1 MRARPKRR
9 AAPVKREIV
18 ALSLAARDPRVP
30 WPAKLLAAA
39 TVAYAVSPI
48 DLIPDFIPVI
58 GYLDDA
64 ILLPLAVWLALW
76 LIPASL
82 MVEVRA
88 EAEQRIEKHSGR
100 KAGWAI
106 GALWL
111 GLAAWAGWVSLREGD
126 LALIINRVV
135 STRNRLP
142 PVPCCRPDR
151 VEQR

>member
-1 MRARPKRR
+1 MRARLHRWMTL
-9 AAPVKREIV
+9 AKREIV

-64 ILLPLAVWLALW
+64 ILLPLAVWLTLR
-76 LIPASL
+76 LIPAPL
-82 MVEVRA
+82 MAELRA
-88 EAEQRIEKHSGR
+88 EAERRIETPSGR
-100 KAGWAI
+100 KAAWAI

-111 GLAAWAGWVSLREGD
+111 GLAAWAGWTFIPWPSG
-126 LALIINRVV
+126 
-135 STRNRLP
+135 S
-142 PVPCCRPDR
+142 
-151 VEQR
+151 

>member
-1 MRARPKRR
+1 MRARLQRWMTL
-9 AAPVKREIV
+9 AKREIV

-64 ILLPLAVWLALW
+64 ILLPLAVWLTLR
-76 LIPASL
+76 LIPAPL
-82 MVEVRA
+82 MAELRA
-88 EAEQRIEKHSGR
+88 EAERRIETPSGR
-100 KAGWAI
+100 KAAWAI

-111 GLAAWAGWVSLREGD
+111 GLAAWAGWTFIPWSSG
-126 LALIINRVV
+126 
-135 STRNRLP
+135 S
-142 PVPCCRPDR
+142 
-151 VEQR
+151 